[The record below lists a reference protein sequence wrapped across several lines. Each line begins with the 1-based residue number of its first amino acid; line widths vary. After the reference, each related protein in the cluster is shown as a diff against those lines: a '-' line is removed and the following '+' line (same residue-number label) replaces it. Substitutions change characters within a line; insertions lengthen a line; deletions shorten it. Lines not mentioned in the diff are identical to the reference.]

1 MNRGRE
7 DISAM
12 KCKTVR
18 GVSLV
23 ILYAALAVAHPALA
37 QILQGNVT
45 LADGS
50 PPPKPVTIQRICAAA
65 AHPEGV
71 TDRKGHFRF
80 QVGRLADL
88 TPDASVANPGAT
100 ELANPGAT
108 AIRDRYRVPG
118 QRGAPREDNG
128 ATEAQMQTCELRA
141 VLDGYNPA
149 LIDMSGTGGPVRDVG
164 TIILRPHLTPEEL
177 KARGAAEERAKNAK
191 APAPAKEQTEAEKT
205 LANARL
211 ALKQNKT
218 PEAMREL
225 EHLVQ
230 LEPAN
235 AQAWYLLGT
244 LYQEQ
249 DRRADASK
257 SYASAIAAD
266 GTLVGPYAML
276 AGLQAQDQKWKEL
289 AETTSKLIQINP
301 VDVPAA
307 YLYQAVANYNLG
319 DLDQA
324 EKAARQ
330 GIQID
335 TKHQVPRLHHMPGG
349 ILADD
354 RNFAEAIQQ
363 MNLYLKY
370 APDAKDRS
378 EALKLVG
385 EWTSLALDPPAVD
398 KPR

>member
-1 MNRGRE
+1 
-7 DISAM
+7 M
-12 KCKTVR
+12 KSYTPRRV
-18 GVSLV
+18 LPV
-23 ILYAALAVAHPALA
+23 ILLALLAIVQPASA
-37 QILQGNVT
+37 QFIQGNVI

-50 PPPKPVTIQRICAAA
+50 APPKPVTIERICAGAKF
-65 AHPEGV
+65 PEGV
-71 TDRKGHFRF
+71 TDKKGHFRF
-80 QVGRLADL
+80 DLGRFSSTVA
-88 TPDASVANPGAT
+88 DASVSDPGAAPGLTNPGEEISVT
-100 ELANPGAT
+100 EKAG
-108 AIRDRYRVPG
+108 
-118 QRGAPREDNG
+118 RGGGGRIARETMAKDS
-128 ATEAQMQTCELRA
+128 QSCELRA
-141 VLDGYNPA
+141 VLAGYYPA
-149 LIDMSGTGGPVRDVG
+149 LIDMAGTTGSLRDLG
-164 TIILRPHLTPEEL
+164 TITLRPIVTPQDL
-177 KARGAAEERAKNAK
+177 KGRGAVEERAKNAK
-191 APAPAKEQTEAEKT
+191 TPPPAKELTEAEKT

-218 PEAMREL
+218 TEAMREL

-257 SYASAIAAD
+257 SYTSAIAAD
-266 GTLVGPYAML
+266 ATLVGPYVML

-335 TKHQVPRLHHMPGG
+335 TKHQLPRLHHILGG

-378 EALKLVG
+378 DALKLVG

-398 KPR
+398 KPQ